1 MSILISIFV
10 IIISFALIIWGGD
23 KFVDCSISLAKKA
36 KIPTAVIGATVTSI
50 GTTLPELLVTIF
62 SSSSDASGLAVGNA
76 LGSAI
81 FNTCIIGGL
90 LLIFLKLSTKHQIK
104 TTLILYLFSCLMV
117 SVMCINGVLSTL
129 ECILLIAI
137 FLVFVIINFKNS
149 KNINQSENKD
159 DNNTSLKII
168 ILMFVISALAI
179 GTGAYFSVKSA
190 TDLAKAIGLSD
201 TLIGLTIVCAG
212 TSLPELITTITA
224 IRKKEFGLGI
234 GNIVGSN
241 IINCSLL
248 LGITGIMNGGIS
260 VSKQTLFIAIPFT
273 LLSAIT
279 LSLSLIFKIKST
291 KWQGFLLFS
300 IYILY
305 YFLLVT
311 STIMQNF

>member
-1 MSILISIFV
+1 MSILISFFV
-10 IIISFALIIWGGD
+10 IIISFMLIIWGGD
-23 KFVDCSISLAKKA
+23 KFVDCSISLARKT

-90 LLIFLKLSTKHQIK
+90 LLISLKLSTKNQIK
-104 TTLILYLFSCLMV
+104 TTLILYLFSCLMI
-117 SVMCINGVLSTL
+117 SLMCINRVLSTF
-129 ECILLIAI
+129 EAIILIAI
-137 FLVFVIINFKNS
+137 FLLFVIINFKNS
-149 KNINQSENKD
+149 KNNNQLETK

-168 ILMFVISALAI
+168 ILMFIVSALSI
-179 GTGAYFSVKSA
+179 GIGAYFGVKSA
-190 TDLAKAIGLSD
+190 TNLAKAIGLSD
-201 TLIGLTIVCAG
+201 ILIGLTIVCVG

-248 LGITGIMNGGIS
+248 LGIAGIINGNIN
-260 VSKQTLFIAIPFT
+260 VSNQTLFIAIPFT
-273 LLSAIT
+273 LLSAIA
-279 LSLSLIFKIKST
+279 LSLPLMLKIKSN
-291 KWQGFLLFS
+291 KWQGWLLFLLYIFY
-300 IYILY
+300 YIL
-305 YFLLVT
+305 LIT
-311 STIMQNF
+311 TTILQYV